1 MFIILNDYPFKK
13 ENVNIG
19 NKQQFYKVY
28 RDMNMGGT

>member
-19 NKQQFYKVY
+19 YKHQFYKVY